1 MISKFRELSAK
12 SLVVLSLVAT
22 SCSNDLSENSFE
34 NEKATA
40 LNELSANRNKING
53 CDGKPERKNKEYT
66 TFVSIGDIPNS
77 IYVGAI
83 LNPESIIEGEPTDVP
98 IFDDK
103 RNSITVRIDGQ
114 SGVPFKTEREVK
126 APRPAKIGDAV
137 NEILHKFYE
146 DGSALPGEF
155 EVSIEEVHGTEQLQ
169 AALDIGYSGP
179 VNKFSSSLGVELKSD
194 QTAVAVKLKQK
205 FYSVSVTPKLGLIG
219 EDGWYSNKLGK
230 KEVVRLMK
238 KYAGTK
244 DPVYVNKVT
253 YGCLYSLVY
262 QSSSSAADLK
272 AALNYAYKGA
282 VAGVDASLKAKY
294 KTTLENTEV
303 TVKQI
308 GGNSSDAFKTV
319 LFAHSKKIDEIVNSL
334 SNHLDPGKN
343 NPGEI
348 IGYETKKISDNKV
361 HSINTT
367 YNSVKKGRCQKIVID
382 PTTLYYDGGDHGT
395 GGSEFYG
402 DFIVEELDV
411 ETGNWDPISN
421 RLKWGFGNDVNIKRD
436 HFTYGEKHEYTNG
449 NDLVFDIT
457 KEEGKRFR
465 IVSTLGECDDDCPNE
480 TQYIV
485 YEYVAKQDKWLEH
498 KSNNAI
504 GKSRNNRNTNKL
516 GYVQKDDDNYV
527 CTIKFD
533 TYILNQETNNQ

>member
-1 MISKFRELSAK
+1 MISKFRELSTK

-22 SCSNDLSENSFE
+22 SCGNDLSENSFE
-34 NEKATA
+34 NEKVTA

-53 CDGKPERKNKEYT
+53 CDGKPVLKDKDYD
-66 TFVSIGDIPNS
+66 TFFSIEDTPNS

-83 LNPESIIEGEPTDVP
+83 LNPESITEGNPTDVP
-98 IFDDK
+98 IFDNA

-114 SGVPFKTEREVK
+114 SGVPFKTERVVP
-126 APRPAKIGDAV
+126 APGPAKIGDAV

-253 YGCLYSLVY
+253 YGRLYSLVY

-282 VAGVDASLKAKY
+282 VAGADASLKAKY
-294 KTTLENTEV
+294 QRTLNNTEV

-319 LFAHSKKIDEIVNSL
+319 LFAHTKEIDKIINAL
-334 SNHLDPGKN
+334 SNHSDPGKN

-348 IGYETKKISDNKV
+348 IGYHTKRISNNSV
-361 HSINTT
+361 YSINTT
-367 YNSVKKGRCQKIVID
+367 YNSVEKGRCQEIVID
-382 PTTLYYDGGDHGT
+382 PTTLYYNGGDHGT

-411 ETGNWDPISN
+411 ETGDWNPISN
-421 RLKWGFGNDVNIKRD
+421 RLRWGFNNDLNIKRD
-436 HFTYGEKHEYTNG
+436 HFTYGIDHEYANG
-449 NDLVFDIT
+449 NDLVFNIT

-465 IVSTLGECDDDCPNE
+465 IVSKLGECDDFCIDE
-480 TQYIV
+480 TKNIV

-498 KSNNAI
+498 NSNNAI
-504 GKSRNNRNTNKL
+504 GKGRNNRNTNKL

-533 TYILNQETNNQ
+533 TYILNKETP